1 MLFYEGD
8 RLKDRI
14 LKELER
20 KYKLVRKSRNKIL
33 VDRLEKE
40 IISTFEYSSDYVD
53 AGGLTKFAAGI
64 EQLVAEGFLTPL
76 AISKQYKTT
85 RLNSAYWLCETASS
99 LTSWSEVDMLRVLD
113 SRLLKLD
120 YYKNHPEE
128 QSELI
133 WSYVERVY
141 NFLRTANDR
150 MYVTREERSL
160 ELFDQEKWLSEDEGN
175 QFLSRI
181 GVTLDSLK
189 AIIVRELFE
198 SYIQTQG
205 LVRYILISENHSF
218 YDSAKRLV
226 QQGKPVCGI
235 TPDMLIYGEGWKIVS
250 SLLYLQELKVDT
262 SQAEILYVGD
272 MDKTGWD
279 IYGNLKLKY
288 AGLNL
293 HLALPVYI
301 QMIGHARNSYTYP
314 KEQQPCPP
322 LHLEIVTQEF
332 AKEPELL
339 ACLMQLLAEN
349 RRIPQEVLNYEVMA
363 RLEEA

>member
-20 KYKLVRKSRNKIL
+20 KYKSVRKSRHKIL

-53 AGGLTKFAAGI
+53 AGGLTKFADGL
-64 EQLVAEGFLTPL
+64 EQLVAEGYLTPL

-85 RLNSAYWLCETASS
+85 RLRSVYWLSETASS
-99 LTSWSEVDMLRVLD
+99 FNSWSEADMLRVLD

-128 QSELI
+128 QSELT
-133 WSYVERVY
+133 WSYIERVY

-160 ELFDQEKWLSEDEGN
+160 ELFDQEKWLSEDEGV

-189 AIIVRELFE
+189 AVIVRELFE
-198 SYIQTQG
+198 SHIQSQG
-205 LVRYILISENHSF
+205 PVRSILISENHSF

-226 QQGKPVCGI
+226 LQGKPVCGI
-235 TPDMLIYGEGWKIVS
+235 IPDILIYGEGWKIVS

-293 HLALPVYI
+293 HLALPANDWSYQKFLYI
-301 QMIGHARNSYTYP
+301 SKRTAAVSTSSFRDRDSGVCERT
-314 KEQQPCPP
+314 
-322 LHLEIVTQEF
+322 
-332 AKEPELL
+332 
-339 ACLMQLLAEN
+339 
-349 RRIPQEVLNYEVMA
+349 
-363 RLEEA
+363 